1 MLCRERAVVNLLE
14 LRRARGRS
22 RRVYILRVNRM
33 VQGGVV
39 SERTN
44 RREFIRLGTMGAAWI
59 AQPPPVRASGSSQ
72 GARPSL
78 IRDALETP
86 VLRRDLWPEP
96 VKIASIAV
104 LTRAGQF
111 LVHVR
116 SQHGASGIAAG
127 HPDVLETTWPI
138 LTRRIAPFFIGKD
151 ARDLEALLDGV
162 YVASSNYKWQGLP
175 FWVPLASLEFAILDL
190 LGQTSGKPLG
200 ELFGGV
206 IRRDVAVYRASGNR
220 GNTPEAEIA
229 YLEGLVNDT
238 GAKAI
243 KFRLGARM
251 RYDDASTRRDLAL
264 IPLTRKTFGDG
275 MTIYADA
282 NGSYD
287 VPTALKIGRLMQEHG
302 LAFLEEPVPFD
313 YYDETKEVADQLP
326 LPVAGGE
333 QESSLRRF
341 RWMIEHRGVDVVQPD
356 LFYFG
361 GFVRSIRVARMA
373 AAAGI
378 PCTPH
383 MSDGGLGYLY
393 VAHYASC
400 VPNAGPFQEYKGRDQ
415 SLPVSSET
423 SPLTSV
429 KGMLRV
435 PTGPG
440 LGVTIDPAFVKAA
453 VALS

>member
-1 MLCRERAVVNLLE
+1 VAGSTNRRDFIKAGAVAAGLPVLTGGAAA
-14 LRRARGRS
+14 RARGSFQS
-22 RRVYILRVNRM
+22 RIE
-33 VQGGVV
+33 Q
-39 SERTN
+39 
-44 RREFIRLGTMGAAWI
+44 IGAA
-59 AQPPPVRASGSSQ
+59 
-72 GARPSL
+72 
-78 IRDALETP
+78 P
-86 VLRRDLWPEP
+86 VLNRSLLTEP
-96 VKIASIAV
+96 VKIASV
-104 LTRAGQF
+104 ELLKAGDQF
-111 LVHVR
+111 LVRVR
-116 SQHGASGIAAG
+116 SQSGATGIAAA

-138 LTRRIAPFFIGKD
+138 LVHRVAPFFAGKD
-151 ARDLEALLDGV
+151 ARDLESLVDGV
-162 YVASSNYKWQGLP
+162 YLANSNYKWQGLP
-175 FWVPLASLEFAILDL
+175 FWVPVASVEFATLDL
-190 LGQTSGKPLG
+190 LGKVAGKPIG
-200 ELFGGV
+200 DLFGGV
-206 IRRDVAVYRASGNR
+206 RSREIAVYRASGNR
-220 GNTPEAEIA
+220 GNSPEQEIA
-229 YLEGLVNDT
+229 FLQKLVAET

-251 RYDDASTRRDLAL
+251 REDDASMQRDQAL
-264 IPLTRKTFGDG
+264 IPLTRKTFGGG

-287 VPTALKIGRLMQEHG
+287 VPTAVRIGRLMQEHR

-341 RWMIEHRGVDVVQPD
+341 RWMIEHKGVDVVQPD

-400 VPNAGPFQEYKGRDQ
+400 VPNAGPFQEYKGRDD
-415 SLPVSSET
+415 SLPVSSDT
-423 SPLTSV
+423 SPLTCV
-429 KGMLRV
+429 NGLLKV

-440 LGVTIDPAFVKAA
+440 LGVTIDPAFIAKAET
-453 VALS
+453 LR